1 MKITIL
7 GCGASGGVPIF
18 AGQWGAC
25 RPDNPRNRRRRCA
38 ALVENANTR
47 VLIDTPPELR
57 QQLLD
62 SDTTWLSATL
72 FTHAHA
78 DHLHG
83 IDDLRGINRSMRA
96 PIPIYGTPETLEN
109 IRTRFGY
116 VLAAPD
122 GTGNFWRPSLEPQ
135 ELLHGTT
142 RSIGTLEV
150 TAFEQDHGFSIT
162 TGYRIGP
169 VSYSTDAKR
178 LPDQALSV
186 VSGSTI
192 WIVDCQHFV
201 EQPTHSHFEQTLEW
215 IERANVERAILTHMG
230 QGMDY
235 EETMSKCPPGVE
247 PAYDGMVI
255 SL

>member
-1 MKITIL
+1 MKLTIL

-38 ALVENANTR
+38 ALVENADTR

-122 GTGNFWRPSLEPQ
+122 GTGRIVVNLPQ
-135 ELLHGTT
+135 DPGLVELL
-142 RSIGTLEV
+142 
-150 TAFEQDHGFSIT
+150 TAFANPNHPYLSAPRPERIVYESAYSRLARRNEW
-162 TGYRIGP
+162 TGL
-169 VSYSTDAKR
+169 STHD
-178 LPDQALSV
+178 
-186 VSGSTI
+186 
-192 WIVDCQHFV
+192 
-201 EQPTHSHFEQTLEW
+201 
-215 IERANVERAILTHMG
+215 
-230 QGMDY
+230 
-235 EETMSKCPPGVE
+235 
-247 PAYDGMVI
+247 
-255 SL
+255 